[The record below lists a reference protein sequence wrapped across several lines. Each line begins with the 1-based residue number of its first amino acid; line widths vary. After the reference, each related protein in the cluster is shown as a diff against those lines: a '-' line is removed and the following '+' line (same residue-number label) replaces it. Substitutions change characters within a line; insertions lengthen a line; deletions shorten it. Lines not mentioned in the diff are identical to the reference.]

1 MISDRF
7 VLFSFVPLRLL
18 FHAQN
23 KVLRLKPPCATFSG
37 MKRTTRPVKGFVN
50 TEELGRA
57 IKRKREELGLSL
69 RDVASKTSV
78 SASTLSRIENGT
90 GKPDAD
96 NIARLTSWLEVPMER
111 ILSGRDPQAEESKAV
126 VYYPEEPTPEI
137 VEAHLRADK
146 NLTPETATAL
156 SELFRVAYTQFS
168 RNPGDKILKKR
179 R

>member
-1 MISDRF
+1 
-7 VLFSFVPLRLL
+7 
-18 FHAQN
+18 
-23 KVLRLKPPCATFSG
+23 
-37 MKRTTRPVKGFVN
+37 MKRTNRTAKGLVN

-57 IKRKREELGLSL
+57 VRRRREELGLSL

-96 NIARLTSWLEVPMER
+96 NIARLTSWLDVPMER
-111 ILSGRDPQAEESKAV
+111 ILCGRDPQAEATPAV
-126 VYYPEEPTPEI
+126 VYYPQEPVPEI
-137 VEAHLRADK
+137 VEAHLRADL
-146 NLTPETATAL
+146 NLTPETAAAL

-168 RNPGDKILKKR
+168 KTAEKPTKKR